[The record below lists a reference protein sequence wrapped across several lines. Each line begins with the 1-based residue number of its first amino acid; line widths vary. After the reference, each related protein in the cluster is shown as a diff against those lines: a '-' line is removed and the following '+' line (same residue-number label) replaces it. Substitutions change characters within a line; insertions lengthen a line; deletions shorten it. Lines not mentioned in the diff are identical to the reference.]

1 MVITTI
7 VLKILLI
14 IILVIVILLHFSV
27 TLYVSGGTDGEFV
40 IKAKYLGITLYPR
53 KKKAKKKKTRR
64 KKEEVVE
71 DEFDDDLTEE
81 LENSAMMQSVSEEK
95 PEVTLEDEVIEDT
108 AEEAVSEE
116 TIPEETPPE
125 DEPEEDKKPEK
136 KEKKKKE
143 KKEKKK
149 KEKKP
154 KEDSDEGGKAKG
166 KLEELKAKWDFIR
179 PYIPHV
185 WKYSKKLLK
194 AIRIEQI
201 KIAIDTGKEDAYES
215 ATFYGKLQAAVFNV
229 LHLLSLIFT
238 VDVKEVNI
246 NCLFNVKKL
255 DAKGETTIRLRPS
268 TVIAIAFCLLWCC
281 AKIFIPY
288 KLKQRR
294 ERKAAEKAKK
304 KKNTAASPEPA

>member
-1 MVITTI
+1 M
-7 VLKILLI
+7 
-14 IILVIVILLHFSV
+14 
-27 TLYVSGGTDGEFV
+27 
-40 IKAKYLGITLYPR
+40 
-53 KKKAKKKKTRR
+53 AKKK
-64 KKEEVVE
+64 
-71 DEFDDDLTEE
+71 L
-81 LENSAMMQSVSEEK
+81 
-95 PEVTLEDEVIEDT
+95 
-108 AEEAVSEE
+108 
-116 TIPEETPPE
+116 
-125 DEPEEDKKPEK
+125 
-136 KEKKKKE
+136 
-143 KKEKKK
+143 
-149 KEKKP
+149 
-154 KEDSDEGGKAKG
+154 DS

-304 KKNTAASPEPA
+304 KKNKAASPEPA

>member
-1 MVITTI
+1 
-7 VLKILLI
+7 
-14 IILVIVILLHFSV
+14 
-27 TLYVSGGTDGEFV
+27 
-40 IKAKYLGITLYPR
+40 
-53 KKKAKKKKTRR
+53 
-64 KKEEVVE
+64 
-71 DEFDDDLTEE
+71 
-81 LENSAMMQSVSEEK
+81 MMQSVSEEK

-108 AEEAVSEE
+108 AEETVSEE

-125 DEPEEDKKPEK
+125 DEPEEDKMPEK

-185 WKYSKKLLK
+185 WKYTKKLLK

-215 ATFYGKLQAAVFNV
+215 ATFYGKLQAAVFNA

>member
-108 AEEAVSEE
+108 AEETVSEE

-136 KEKKKKE
+136 EEKKKKE
-143 KKEKKK
+143 KKEK

-185 WKYSKKLLK
+185 WKYTKKLLK

-215 ATFYGKLQAAVFNV
+215 ATFYGKLQAAVFNA